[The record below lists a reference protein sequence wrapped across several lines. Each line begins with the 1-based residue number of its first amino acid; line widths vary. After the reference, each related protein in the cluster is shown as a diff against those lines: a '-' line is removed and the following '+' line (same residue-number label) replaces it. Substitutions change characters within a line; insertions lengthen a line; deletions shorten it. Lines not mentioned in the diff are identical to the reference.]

1 MQFHI
6 LSFEGS
12 DSYSRVGGLATRIE
26 GLTEALAGAGA
37 PTHLWFVGDP
47 DLPGHESRGT
57 LHFHRWCQWISRYKR
72 GGVYDGE
79 EEKAREYAASL
90 PPYMIREHIR
100 PHVEAGGHVVVM
112 AEEWQTV
119 DAVLHLDWLL
129 RCEGLREHVS
139 ILWNANNIFGFERI
153 DFRRLRAAATIT
165 AVSRHMRH
173 RLEGLGIQAVVIPNG
188 LSADSYDMP
197 ERADVARLQQCF
209 RGRTALAK
217 MARWDPD
224 KRWIGGVHLI
234 AELKRQGWRP
244 LFVARGGTEPHGAE
258 VLAEASRLGLTISE
272 RRLRGPGPDALV
284 DALGETAGVDMV
296 SITSPVDPTGRRVL
310 FRGVDSVLANS
321 SFEPFGLVGL
331 ETMAVGGIATT
342 GCTGE
347 DYALPGRNS
356 LVLQTDDPR
365 EFIALYRRLREDPA
379 EIAAMRR
386 AGRITARQFAWSE
399 VVKRNLLPRLELS
412 TIRDIAFSRLLE
424 VAGTTDQQAP
434 LPQSRQTRRGGG
446 SSDAP
451 SSSHSAAAMVA
462 RAGYQAD

>member
-1 MQFHI
+1 MQFHV

-12 DSYSRVGGLATRIE
+12 DPYARVGGLATRIE
-26 GLTEALAGAGA
+26 GLTRALADAGA
-37 PTHLWFVGDP
+37 QTHLWFIGDP
-47 DLPGHESRGT
+47 DRPGHENSAGVH
-57 LHFHRWCQWISRYKR
+57 LHRWCQWISRYKR

-79 EEKAREYAASL
+79 EDKAREYAASL
-90 PPYMIREHIR
+90 PPYLIREHLR
-100 PHVEAGGHVVVM
+100 PHVEKGGHVVVL

-129 RCEGLREHVS
+129 RIEGLREHVS
-139 ILWNANNIFGFERI
+139 ILWNANNMFGFDRI
-153 DFRRLRAAATIT
+153 DWPRLRAAATIT

-173 RLEGLGIQAVVIPNG
+173 RLEDYGCSSAIVIPNG
-188 LSADSYDMP
+188 LSEDAYELP
-197 ERADVARLQQCF
+197 ERADVTRLQQCF

-224 KRWIGGVHLI
+224 KRWIGGVALI

-244 LFVARGGTEPHGAE
+244 LFVARGGTEDYGAE
-258 VLAEASRLGLTISE
+258 VMRAANSAGLVVVE
-272 RRLRGPGPDALV
+272 RALRGPGPDALV
-284 DALGETAGVDMV
+284 EALTATAGVDMV
-296 SITSPVDPTGRRVL
+296 SITSPVDPAARRVL

-379 EIAAMRR
+379 EITAMRK
-386 AGRITARQFAWSE
+386 AGRITARQFSWAE

-412 TIRDIAFSRLLE
+412 TIRDIGFARLLE
-424 VAGTTDQQAP
+424 VAGTVE
-434 LPQSRQTRRGGG
+434 RRGVRN
-446 SSDAP
+446 AP
-451 SSSHSAAAMVA
+451 SPRHAPRAASDPEPRQRPQALAA
-462 RAGYQAD
+462 RSQS

>member
-1 MQFHI
+1 MQFHL
-6 LSFEGS
+6 LSFEGT
-12 DSYSRVGGLATRIE
+12 DPYARVGGLATRIE
-26 GLTEALAGAGA
+26 GLTVALAQAGA
-37 PTHLWFVGDP
+37 QTHLWFVGDP
-47 DLPGHESRGT
+47 DLPGHESHRT
-57 LHFHRWCQWISRYKR
+57 LHLHRWCQWISNYKR
-72 GGVYDGE
+72 AGVYDGE
-79 EEKAREYAASL
+79 EEKAREYSASL

-100 PHVEAGGHVVVM
+100 PHVERGGHVVVM

-173 RLEGLGIQAVVIPNG
+173 RLEGLGINAVVIPNG
-188 LSADSYDMP
+188 LSPDSYDMP
-197 ERADVARLQQCF
+197 ERGDVTRLQQCF

-224 KRWIGGVHLI
+224 KRWLGGVQLI

-244 LFVARGGTEPHGAE
+244 LFIARGGTEPHGAE
-258 VLAEASRLGLTISE
+258 VLGAARRAGLVISE
-272 RRLRGPGPDALV
+272 RRLRSAGPDALV
-284 DALGETAGVDMV
+284 DAMAETAGVDIV
-296 SITSPVDPTGRRVL
+296 SITSPVDPTARRVL
-310 FRGVDSVLANS
+310 FRSVDSVLANS

-379 EIAAMRR
+379 EITAMRR
-386 AGRITARQFAWSE
+386 AGRMTARQFAWSE

-424 VAGTTDQQAP
+424 STTADGDHGGEIAQGRSQ
-434 LPQSRQTRRGGG
+434 RRIG
-446 SSDAP
+446 SSRAVVAISP
-451 SSSHSAAAMVA
+451 SALAARGVT
-462 RAGYQAD
+462 RNG

>member
-12 DSYSRVGGLATRIE
+12 DSYARIGGLATRIE
-26 GLTEALAGAGA
+26 GLTGALAAAGA

-47 DLPGHESRGT
+47 DLPGHESKDS
-57 LHFHRWCQWISRYKR
+57 LHLHRWCQWISKYKR
-72 GGVYDGE
+72 RGVYDGE

-112 AEEWQTV
+112 AEEWQTA

-129 RCEGLREHVS
+129 RCEGLREQVS

-173 RLEGLGIQAVVIPNG
+173 RLEGLGISAVVIPNG
-188 LSADSYDMP
+188 LSPDSYDMP
-197 ERADVARLQQCF
+197 ERADVARLQHCF

-234 AELKRQGWRP
+234 AELKRQGWHP
-244 LFVARGGTEPHGAE
+244 LFVARGGTETHGAE
-258 VLAEASRLGLTISE
+258 VLAEARRIGLAISE
-272 RRLRGPGPDALV
+272 RPLHGSGPDALV
-284 DALGETAGVDMV
+284 DALSDTSGVDVV
-296 SITSPVDPTGRRVL
+296 SITTPVDPTGRRVL

-365 EFIALYRRLREDPA
+365 EFIALYRRLRQDPA

-424 VAGTTDQQAP
+424 TAGAAEHATP
-434 LPQSRQTRRGGG
+434 LPRVRGARGVSRREGGE
-446 SSDAP
+446 SSR
-451 SSSHSAAAMVA
+451 STAALVA
-462 RAGYQAD
+462 RTGYQAD

>member
-12 DSYSRVGGLATRIE
+12 DPYARVGGLATRIE
-26 GLTEALAGAGA
+26 GLTGALAGAGA

-47 DLPGHESRGT
+47 DLPGYESHGD
-57 LHFHRWCQWISRYKR
+57 LHLHRWCQWISRHKP

-79 EEKAREYAASL
+79 EEKSREYAATL
-90 PPYMIREHIR
+90 PPVIVRDHVRSHIDR
-100 PHVEAGGHVVVM
+100 GGHVVVM

-129 RCEGLREHVS
+129 RCEGLRDHVS

-165 AVSRHMRH
+165 AVSRHMRQ
-173 RLEGLGIQAVVIPNG
+173 RLQALGINAVVIPNG
-188 LSADSYDMP
+188 LSADCYDVP
-197 ERADVARLQQCF
+197 ERADVARLQHGF

-224 KRWIGGVHLI
+224 KRWLGGVHLI
-234 AELKRQGWRP
+234 AELKRQGWHP
-244 LFVARGGTEPHGAE
+244 LFVARGGTEPHGME
-258 VLAEASRLGLTISE
+258 VLAEARRVGLTISE
-272 RRLRGPGPDALV
+272 RPLREQGPDGLI
-284 DALGETAGVDMV
+284 DALADTAGVDMV
-296 SITSPVDPTGRRVL
+296 SITSPVDPAARRVL

-356 LVLQTDDPR
+356 IVLQTDDPR

-386 AGRITARQFAWSE
+386 AGRITARQFAWPE

-412 TIRDIAFSRLLE
+412 TIRDVTFSRLLE
-424 VAGTTDQQAP
+424 VSGGSEHRVS
-434 LPQSRQTRRGGG
+434 LPPIRRARNTMTRTGGG
-446 SSDAP
+446 A
-451 SSSHSAAAMVA
+451 VA
-462 RAGYQAD
+462 TS